1 MAADPLTIT
10 TAIIT
15 LTNTLQRVI
24 SLLENFA
31 NAERRVAEIKRD
43 CVLTHSVLQYIGQ
56 QLASSREPPT
66 LLIDSGGKHT
76 SLLNAQI
83 ASPRKT
89 APRLIDSGG
98 DSNGYMGF
106 KNAQIAPSKEPPT
119 LLIDGGSADA
129 GINLRNVLE
138 DNVTQLQAD
147 LNVLAHELEALSGP
161 CSPETR
167 IGRLIARG
175 QITWKMSNLER
186 MGQSIVS
193 KRMQLEL
200 VLNSLKG

>member
-1 MAADPLTIT
+1 MACDPLTIT
-10 TAIIT
+10 TSIIT

-31 NAERRVAEIKRD
+31 NAERRVADIKRD
-43 CVLTHSVLQYIGQ
+43 CVLTQSVLQYIGQ

-66 LLIDSGGKHT
+66 LLIDSGGNNSNGHR
-76 SLLNAQI
+76 SLRNAQA
-83 ASPRKT
+83 ASPREGT
-89 APRLIDSGG
+89 ALFQDAGG
-98 DSNGYMGF
+98 NS
-106 KNAQIAPSKEPPT
+106 
-119 LLIDGGSADA
+119 DA

-147 LNVLAHELEALSGP
+147 LNVLAHELEALRGP
-161 CSPETR
+161 WSPETR
-167 IGRLIARG
+167 TGRLIARG

-186 MGQSIVS
+186 MRQRIVS

-200 VLNSLKG
+200 VLNGLKG